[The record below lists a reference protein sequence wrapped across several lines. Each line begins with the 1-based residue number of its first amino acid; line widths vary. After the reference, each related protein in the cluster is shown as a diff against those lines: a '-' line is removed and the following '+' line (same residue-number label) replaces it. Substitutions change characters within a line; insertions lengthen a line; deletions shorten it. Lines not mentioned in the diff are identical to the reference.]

1 MPRVIINFPY
11 ADGSDQQAALF
22 AQQVQVAMPN
32 VQVQVVETE
41 QPGGA
46 PLGPSPSPDAPG
58 LARRMPTTARG
69 PTQRMPLTA
78 PGPQQRT
85 PLV

>member
-32 VQVQVVETE
+32 VQVQVVETPE
-41 QPGGA
+41 
-46 PLGPSPSPDAPG
+46 
-58 LARRMPTTARG
+58 R
-69 PTQRMPLTA
+69 
-78 PGPQQRT
+78 
-85 PLV
+85 